1 MKRQAYEVIEEIEK
15 KFKDRSGCMLWSW
28 SMEHIAFLIQRWL
41 WKKPSDKPRI
51 SQIAKEISERA
62 KLRMQKNLSPA
73 WLYLFRDQVKEMIEG
88 AGMKAEFREVTP
100 TNADQSVVML
110 TAKAKAMGIDCNIA
124 E

>member
-41 WKKPSDKPRI
+41 WKKPGDKPRI
-51 SQIAKEISERA
+51 SEIAKEISERA

-88 AGMKAEFREVTP
+88 AGMKAEFREYKPENTG
-100 TNADQSVVML
+100 QSVVML
-110 TAKAKAMGIDCNIA
+110 AAEARAMGIDCNIA

>member
-41 WKKPSDKPRI
+41 WKKPGDKPRI
-51 SQIAKEISERA
+51 SEIAKEISERA

-88 AGMKAEFREVTP
+88 AGMKAEFREFKP
-100 TNADQSVVML
+100 TDADQSVVML
-110 TAKAKAMGIDCNIA
+110 AA
-124 E
+124 EAGVMEIE

>member
-1 MKRQAYEVIEEIEK
+1 MKRQAYEVIAEIEK

-41 WKKPSDKPRI
+41 WKKPGDKPRI
-51 SQIAKEISERA
+51 SEVAKKISERA
-62 KLRMQKNLSPA
+62 SVRMQNKLSPA
-73 WLYLFRDQVKEMIEG
+73 WLYMFRDEIREMIDG

-100 TNADQSVVML
+100 ADEDQSVITL
-110 TAKAKAMGIDCNIA
+110 TAAECQVMGI